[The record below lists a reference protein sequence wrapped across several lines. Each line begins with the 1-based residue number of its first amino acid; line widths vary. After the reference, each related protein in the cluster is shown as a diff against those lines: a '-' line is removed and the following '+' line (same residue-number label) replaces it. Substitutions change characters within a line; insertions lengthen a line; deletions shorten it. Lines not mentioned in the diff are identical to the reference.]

1 MKTYYN
7 HKPLSLAYSYKYPR
21 CVDYLIVDRT
31 PFGSSESC
39 GNDTDANSEQLDQGM
54 IVKIKFC
61 DDSIRK
67 KNDAIYAGTF
77 TAQFRTSPS
86 VRRSGFRATVIC
98 FRQEDPPEG

>member
-67 KNDAIYAGTF
+67 KMMLYMQVRSLLSF
-77 TAQFRTSPS
+77 AQAHLCVAVVSEPL
-86 VRRSGFRATVIC
+86 
-98 FRQEDPPEG
+98 